1 MAVIKM
7 KRITIAG
14 TMNSLEKTAA
24 VCCLSEVFQPD
35 EVSRFEDTQK
45 FSPLGGN
52 NHYDEWLSELEESL
66 SLIGKKVAVAEKH
79 KVSQIEMDDKKAEEY
94 IDFVCGKINCLHK
107 KQIMLKKNIAE
118 CEEEIRN
125 LSHFIGK
132 GVQMDKIRQCEY
144 IKVRFG
150 SLPRE
155 SYKLLRQEYKEHP
168 YITFFRCTDD
178 EKYVWGFYF
187 CPVHEALEI
196 DRVFSR
202 LYFNRLRLREMKDT
216 PGEMIKLLQSEIE
229 RDKTELEKCD
239 NYAQELWQKEQ
250 VGCEQIYSWLTEQR
264 AFQILK
270 SYVMRYNDSFILT
283 GWVPSNHEKTLTK
296 QLDEIAGIEHS
307 VMGGKLE
314 REHSPPVM
322 IKNGF
327 FSKPFEFFTKMYG
340 LPNYN
345 ESDPTRLMAFL
356 FTVMFGIMFADLG
369 QGICIALIGYF
380 LMWKKKH
387 MEIGKVLVPC
397 GISGAIF
404 GLLFGSVFGF
414 EELLNPLYHAIGFAD
429 KPIHVL
435 DSGTVMNIII
445 ASMAIGFLS
454 LSSAMVVNIIT
465 SFRRKNL
472 ERALF
477 SENGIAGFVF
487 YWALVLGV
495 VAQLVFNI
503 EIFTLPYIIGLIILP
518 LACIFFKEILGKLV
532 ERKSAKPEK
541 IGEYLIQS
549 FFEFF
554 EVLLSLLSNTVSF
567 LRIGAFVLVHSG
579 MMLMIMSLA
588 DMMGPPG
595 SVGYIIMVIF
605 GNIFVS
611 VLETLLVC
619 IHVLRLQYYEMFSR
633 FYSGDGRPF
642 SPIKIA
648 YKENS
653 KA

>member
-1 MAVIKM
+1 MAVVKM

-14 TMNSLEKTAA
+14 TMNMLEKTAA
-24 VCCLSEVFQPD
+24 ACCLSEVFQPD

-45 FSPLGGN
+45 FSPLGGE
-52 NHYDEWLSELEESL
+52 NHYDEWLTELEEAL
-66 SLIGKKVAVAEKH
+66 ALIGKKVIVAEKH
-79 KVSQIEMDDKKAEEY
+79 KVSQIELNNQKAEEY
-94 IDFVCGKINCLHK
+94 LDFVCGKIQCLHK
-107 KQIMLKKNIAE
+107 KQILLKKNIAE
-118 CEEEIRN
+118 CEEEIKN

-132 GVQMDKIRQCEY
+132 GVQMDKIRQCKY

-155 SYKLLRQEYKEHP
+155 SYKLLRKEYKEHP

-178 EKYVWGFYF
+178 EKYVWGLYF
-187 CPVHEALEI
+187 CPVHEVLEV

-202 LYFNRLRLREMKDT
+202 LYFNRLRLRELTDT
-216 PGEMIKLLQSEIE
+216 PGEMTKHLQDEIA
-229 RDKTELEKCD
+229 RDKAELAKC
-239 NYAQELWQKEQ
+239 NEYAQELWQKEQ
-250 VGCEQIYSWLTEQR
+250 VGCEQLFSWLTEQK
-264 AFQILK
+264 AFQMLK
-270 SYVMRYNDSFILT
+270 GYVMRYNNSFILT
-283 GWVPSNHEKTLTK
+283 GWVPARHEKDLTSK
-296 QLDEIAGIEHS
+296 LDEIYGIEYS
-307 VMGGKLE
+307 FLGGKQQ

-322 IKNGF
+322 LKNGF
-327 FSKPFEFFTKMYG
+327 FSKPFEFFTTMYG
-340 LPNYN
+340 LPNYS
-345 ESDPTRLMAFL
+345 ESDPTGLMAFL
-356 FTVMFGIMFADLG
+356 FTLMFGIMFADLG
-369 QGICIALIGYF
+369 QGLCIALIGYF

-387 MEIGKVLVPC
+387 MQIGKVLVPC
-397 GISGAIF
+397 GISGAVF

-435 DSGTVMNIII
+435 DSDTVMKIII
-445 ASMAIGFLS
+445 VSMAIGFLS

-477 SENGIAGFVF
+477 SENGVAGFVF

-495 VAQLVFNI
+495 VAQIVF
-503 EIFTLPYIIGLIILP
+503 EKAVFTVPYIIGLIILP
-518 LACIFFKEILGKLV
+518 LACIFFKEILGKMI
-532 ERKSAKPEK
+532 EGKAAKPEK

-549 FFEFF
+549 FFELF

-595 SVGYIIMVIF
+595 SAGYIIMVIF

-642 SPIKIA
+642 LPIKIN
-648 YKENS
+648 YKKNS
-653 KA
+653 EI